1 MNKMNILFL
10 TVTKIEN
17 INCRGIY
24 TDLLR
29 HFVKEGHKI
38 FVASPTERR
47 FGKDTHLIEK
57 NDHTILQIK
66 TLNIQK
72 TNFIEKGIG
81 TILLAYQFRKS
92 ILKYYKDIHFDL
104 ILYSTPPITFTQVIH
119 DIKKRDNAKT
129 YLLLKDIFPQNAVD
143 LDLFSKKGLIH
154 NYFRR
159 KEKKLYKVSDVIG
172 CMSPANVKFVLA
184 HNREIDPKCVEVC
197 PNSVELETELPFVD
211 TMKIRSKFAIP
222 SKSVAFIYG
231 GNLGKPQGLDF
242 LLHVLD
248 TNRDKKDRY
257 FLVVGSGTE
266 YGKILQWFEENK
278 PENAQL
284 LQALPKQDYDELVQ
298 SCDVGLI
305 FLDPRFTIPNYP
317 SRLLSYLEY
326 KMPVLMATDINTDIG
341 SIAEENGYGL
351 WCENGDLNQFNFLVD
366 KLTSDKNLRI
376 QMGEKGYKFLE
387 DNYTAEKSYEIIMRH
402 FDDDNV

>member
-1 MNKMNILFL
+1 M
-10 TVTKIEN
+10 
-17 INCRGIY
+17 
-24 TDLLR
+24 
-29 HFVKEGHKI
+29 
-38 FVASPTERR
+38 
-47 FGKDTHLIEK
+47 IEK
-57 NDHTILQIK
+57 GDHTILQIK

-81 TILLAYQFRKS
+81 TILLAYQFRKG

-119 DIKKRDNAKT
+119 DIKKRNNAKT

-143 LDLFSKKGLIH
+143 LGMFSKKGLIH

-197 PNSVELETELPFVD
+197 PNSVEVETELPYVD
-211 TMKIRSKFAIP
+211 KTKIRSKFGIP
-222 SKSVAFIYG
+222 SESVAFIYG

-242 LLHVLD
+242 LLQVLQS
-248 TNRDKKDRY
+248 NRSKKDRY
-257 FLVVGSGTE
+257 FMVVGFGTE
-266 YGKILQWFEENK
+266 YGKISQWFEENK

-284 LQALPKQDYDELVQ
+284 LQALPKQEYDELVQ

-326 KMPVLMATDINTDIG
+326 RMPVLMATDINTDIG
-341 SIAEENGYGL
+341 SIAEENAYGL
-351 WCENGDLNQFNFLVD
+351 WCKNGDLNQFNLLLD
-366 KLTSDKNLRI
+366 ELTSDKNLRI

-387 DNYTAEKSYEIIMRH
+387 DNYTVEKSCEIIMRRLK
-402 FDDDNV
+402 